1 MEAVMGEA
9 NELQPEDNT
18 TASRDIDV
26 HVNGEMN
33 GVEAME
39 VCSIHSPE
47 KLIST
52 KKLSD
57 ISDDCMDDSTLA
69 PSPEEKMNNSE
80 ECELTTKEIDIKE
93 DSASEASYE
102 GSGESQE
109 ETQHE
114 EVGEDKSNQRSLS
127 SLENPMPTEKNVL
140 SHHPSE
146 DSLYCGIDAE
156 NSCESRDVDNFLNGT
171 EEEDCSEGN
180 FDSETPMELG
190 GTSENEREIKTSEIE
205 EDNISAMILDKSC
218 NSQDSDISK
227 EDNEDNFYHI
237 SSESKA
243 EQIVESLK
251 EDSCTET
258 VNKVSTA
265 SIISEDSVADSVDNS
280 VKEIVNSTD
289 SHQSENITSNYEV
302 PMEHMSSTEDT
313 EENQPVS
320 IDKDDSRDSVNAA
333 DLNINDSET
342 SVCDDQQTGNSAL
355 TSVSDK
361 RDTGDSRGVSVEG
374 AAVMS
379 IQEQDSGKN
388 DENFCVSNECVSE
401 QESAQSDSKALSED
415 DEGVQSSE
423 NKFVQNSSESG
434 NSLDKV
440 SDKEDLESKTDGDP
454 LGKNKKKTKPIVA
467 PLTPRRSSRN
477 LNKQKSY
484 IEKEDDPDIQEIAP
498 VDPLAITD
506 PLRDDKENSKYR
518 NSKKTT
524 IVVNDTKRLAE
535 IAAGTK
541 HIKGKKEPTLVI
553 IDTNSILAGKG
564 PVPLTQEPPPLAG
577 PSSNS
582 TYSVLPVAI
591 PAQGMYPR
599 MSNPIISAHAPRL
612 TTPLPPPQLPPQP
625 QPQPQPPPP
634 PPPPPPPSTPLLPTL
649 TDDMFVVEAPS
660 FIVPYVYEKPPLKPL
675 KQFIA
680 QLRKQLEEENNK
692 EKNDIPASQSKSE
705 KEAETA
711 GESINTVGTEKL
723 ANEETCGTNESKTK
737 DQENKIKTET
747 SETKLGAVEE
757 RNPKDPLTVESA
769 IKNVDMEKKEEKT
782 DEDKEKPHSFF
793 DEPTGKF
800 FIDIG
805 MSLVHEYVQTELL
818 RTQKRRRDREGGRPN
833 TETQFAIN
841 SLLKTL
847 ESSKENNE
855 PFHME
860 LKKCEYCSFKTE
872 SSLVMAQHLE
882 TPHMRN
888 YVYRCNFCPLEVRS
902 PHDILFHMEADHNVR
917 GRLERA
923 PAFHQC
929 PNCPFEDNQK
939 GKLSRHLL
947 SCAKKHKPER
957 NQEPPIDWEPP
968 AKIPKVPR
976 SRAAPPLGLGAATY
990 QAVQGKTYSQH
1001 PLLPKLVQGAP
1012 LPPPVGGLMRRGRP
1026 PLHSRFYT
1034 PQDLRPAPV
1043 QPPPQP
1049 RHVAPTQLRQGMLYR
1064 QAVPPNQSQV
1074 LLPTTYQLSNSQL
1087 YQGSKYLLASS
1098 PMMVGSPGQMMPMMP
1113 AGIPSVP
1120 RLTIMP
1126 PSTAS
1131 AVASVP
1137 APVAL
1142 VPNISAPSNSITIQS
1157 ANSKNPAAKLLQQ
1170 PSISITPLPRQTTGV
1185 SQGNTQNSKHPG
1197 LPGHPGTP
1205 GAKPTFVICEI
1216 CDGYIKDLEQL
1227 RNHMQWIHKVK
1238 IHPKMIYNRPPLN
1251 CQKCQFRF
1259 FTDQG
1264 LERHLLGS
1272 HGLVT
1277 SSMQDASNKGKDS
1290 GRCPVCGRV
1299 YQWKLLS
1306 HVARDHNMSLK
1317 PAHLSYKCTVCTAT
1331 FGMYKQF
1338 ENHVYSAHSVVAKR
1352 GVVDKKTTQP
1362 PRLQSGDT
1370 ILKPLKINDE
1380 ITIIPQ
1386 PARPRPGPASRT
1398 GAIPAAMQQKQEKV
1412 YYCEQCEATFDGP
1425 SGYIMYVGHMKRR
1438 HLRLCNVKVCRLED
1452 CPTCSQHVSQ
1462 EVLDHIA
1469 DNKSGVDVIELSD
1482 DELLIA
1488 GQGRNEITITK
1499 VPCAPG
1505 PKRFKHKLQQRSNV
1519 QVIELEDSP
1528 AKNKTNDD
1536 TPFRENGEDSLHA
1549 VKERLRRRKS
1559 LEISQV
1565 DSECSSPISGDDIP
1579 SKRRKLDDE

>member
-1 MEAVMGEA
+1 MGEA

-18 TASRDIDV
+18 TASCDIDV

-57 ISDDCMDDSTLA
+57 ISDECMDASIA

-80 ECELTTKEIDIKE
+80 ECEVSKEIDIKG

-109 ETQHE
+109 ATLPGEI
-114 EVGEDKSNQRSLS
+114 GEDKIDQRSS
-127 SLENPMPTEKNVL
+127 SPIENAASTEEEKNVH
-140 SHHPSE
+140 SQHPSE
-146 DSLYCGIDAE
+146 DSLYCGIVAE

-171 EEEDCSEGN
+171 EDEDCSEGN
-180 FDSETPMELG
+180 FGRETPMELDCI
-190 GTSENEREIKTSEIE
+190 SENERESKTSEID

-227 EDNEDNFYHI
+227 EANEDNFYI
-237 SSESKA
+237 SSESKG
-243 EQIVESLK
+243 EQSVESVK
-251 EDSCTET
+251 DSSCTET
-258 VNKVSTA
+258 VNKISTG
-265 SIISEDSVADSVDNS
+265 SSISEDSVTDNVDNS
-280 VKEIVNSTD
+280 VKETINSKD
-289 SHQSENITSNYEV
+289 SHQSENITNNYEV
-302 PMEHMSSTEDT
+302 PMEHMSSTEGI
-313 EENQPVS
+313 EEDQAVS
-320 IDKDDSRDSVNAA
+320 IDKDNDSRDSANATESS
-333 DLNINDSET
+333 INNSAT
-342 SVCDDQQTGNSAL
+342 SVSDMLQETGNSAL
-355 TSVSDK
+355 TSVTDK
-361 RDTGDSRGVSVEG
+361 RDSGGSSTGVSVEG
-374 AAVMS
+374 ETVTKV
-379 IQEQDSGKN
+379 QDQDSVKN
-388 DENFCVSNECVSE
+388 DKGFSVSNECVSE
-401 QESAQSDSKALSED
+401 QGSAQSDSKALSED
-415 DEGVQSSE
+415 EEGVHSSE
-423 NKFVQNSSESG
+423 NKCVQGSSENVS
-434 NSLDKV
+434 SLDKV
-440 SDKEDLESKTDGDP
+440 SDKDDLDSKTDGDP
-454 LGKNKKKTKPIVA
+454 LGKNKKKSKPIVT

-518 NSKKTT
+518 SSKKTT

-564 PVPLTQEPPPLAG
+564 PVPLTQEPPSLAG

-612 TTPLPPPQLPPQP
+612 ATPVPPPQLPPQP

-634 PPPPPPPSTPLLPTL
+634 PPPPTSSTPLLPTL

-680 QLRKQLEEENNK
+680 QLRKELEEEHNK
-692 EKNDIPASQSKSE
+692 EKNDVSASQSRSE
-705 KEAETA
+705 KDTETV
-711 GESINTVGTEKL
+711 GENSNKAGTEKL
-723 ANEETCGTNESKTK
+723 ANEESSGTSESKTTK
-737 DQENKIKTET
+737 TIDQENKVKTET
-747 SETKLGAVEE
+747 SETKLGSVEE
-757 RNPKDPLTVESA
+757 KNPKDPLAVDSA
-769 IKNVDMEKKEEKT
+769 TKNVDVEKKEEKT

-833 TETQFAIN
+833 SETQFAIN

-855 PFHME
+855 PFRME

-902 PHDILFHMEADHNVR
+902 PHDILFHMEATHNVR

-957 NQEPPIDWEPP
+957 NQEPPLDWEPP

-976 SRAAPPLGLGAATY
+976 SRTAPPLGLSAATY

-1087 YQGSKYLLASS
+1087 YQ
-1098 PMMVGSPGQMMPMMP
+1098 MVGSPGQMMPMMP

-1142 VPNISAPSNSITIQS
+1142 VPNISAGSNSITIQS

-1205 GAKPTFVICEI
+1205 GTKPTFVICEI

-1386 PARPRPGPASRT
+1386 PARPRPGPASKT
-1398 GAIPAAMQQKQEKV
+1398 GAIPASMQQKQEKV
-1412 YYCEQCEATFDGP
+1412 YYCEQCEASFDGP
-1425 SGYIMYVGHMKRR
+1425 SGYVMYVGHMKRR

-1452 CPTCSQHVSQ
+1452 CPTCSQKVSQ

-1528 AKNKTNDD
+1528 AKNKTNED